1 MSLLTFYAMIDL
13 ESLRKKAAA
22 YREKS
27 YHISRSLRLHAPQD
41 AVDFVNERGFIYFW
55 PIKDADLP
63 NLWYATVGA
72 RPVPNNHDDPGHVT
86 WGWKDSM
93 LDKRVWYYAKLIRK
107 KATIVSLEMASNF
120 YTLSPNYGDYENDY
134 LVQYKNG
141 LMSMEA
147 KNIYEALLEHG
158 PLHTLDLHKQ
168 AHLTAVEKKYRF
180 DKGLSDLQ
188 ADMKIIPV
196 GIAVAGRWGYAMIYD
211 IAARYYPEIEEKARF
226 ITEAKAQ
233 QTILLAYLRSVG
245 LADLHT
251 MHHIFGWKEPYTI
264 QACAHLE
271 EQNQIT
277 RFSVEDDSN
286 PFYVISDIF
295 HLQ

>member
-1 MSLLTFYAMIDL
+1 MIDL
-13 ESLRKKAAA
+13 QSLRKKAAA

-27 YHISRSLRLHAPQD
+27 YHISRSLRLHGPQD
-41 AVDFVNERGFIYFW
+41 AVNFVNERGFIFFW
-55 PIKDADLP
+55 PIKDHDLP

-86 WGWKDSM
+86 WGWKDGL

-107 KATIVSLEMASNF
+107 KATIVSLEMASYF

-141 LMSMEA
+141 LMSVET
-147 KNIYEALLEHG
+147 KNVYEALLEHG

-168 AHLTAVEKKYRF
+168 AHMTSADKKYRF
-180 DKGLSDLQ
+180 DKALTDLQ
-188 ADMKIIPV
+188 SEMKIIPV

-211 IAARYYPEIEEKARF
+211 IAARYYPEIVEKARF
-226 ITEAKAQ
+226 ISEAKAQ
-233 QTILLAYLRSVG
+233 QVILLAYLRSVG
-245 LADLHT
+245 MADLST
-251 MHHIFGWKEPYTI
+251 INHIFGWKEPYTT
-264 QACAHLE
+264 QACAYLK
-271 EQNQIT
+271 EQGEIT
-277 RFSVEDDSN
+277 LVSTKDQSE
-286 PFYVISDIF
+286 PFYVIRDIF

>member
-1 MSLLTFYAMIDL
+1 MIDL
-13 ESLRKKAAA
+13 KSLQKKAAS

-27 YHISRSLRLHAPQD
+27 YHISRSLRLHDAQD
-41 AVDFVNERGFIYFW
+41 AVRFVNERGFVFFW
-55 PIKDADLP
+55 PIKDVDLP

-86 WGWKDSM
+86 WGWKDGL
-93 LDKRVWYYAKLIRK
+93 LDKRVWYYGKLIRK
-107 KATIVSLEMASNF
+107 KATIVSLEMAPYF
-120 YTLSPNYGDYENDY
+120 YTLSPNYGDFENDY

-158 PLHTLDLHKQ
+158 PLHTLDLHKH

-180 DKGLSDLQ
+180 DKALTDLQ

-211 IAARYYPEIEEKARF
+211 IAARYYPEIVEKARF
-226 ITEAKAQ
+226 ITESKAQ
-233 QTILLAYLRSVG
+233 QTILLTYLRSVG
-245 LADLHT
+245 LASLHT
-251 MHHIFGWKEPYTI
+251 INRMFGWKEPYTT

-271 EQNQIT
+271 EQGEIT
-277 RFSVEDDSN
+277 LVSVEDQMD
-286 PFYVISDIF
+286 PLYVIKGIF

>member
-1 MSLLTFYAMIDL
+1 MIDL
-13 ESLRKKAAA
+13 KNLQKKAVS

-27 YHISRSLRLHAPQD
+27 YHISRSLRLHDAQD
-41 AVDFVNERGFIYFW
+41 AVNFVNERGFVFFW

-63 NLWYATVGA
+63 NLWVGTVGQ

-107 KATIVSLEMASNF
+107 KATIVSLEMAPYF
-120 YTLSPNYGDYENDY
+120 YTLSANYGDYENDY

-180 DKGLSDLQ
+180 DKALTDLQ

-196 GIAVAGRWGYAMIYD
+196 GIAVAGRWGYAMLYD
-211 IAARYYPEIEEKARF
+211 IAARYYPEIVEKARF
-226 ITEAKAQ
+226 ITETKAQ

-245 LADLHT
+245 LASLHT
-251 MHHIFGWKEPYTI
+251 MQRMFGWKEPYTSR
-264 QACAHLE
+264 ACAQLE
-271 EQNQIT
+271 EEGEITLISTENQ
-277 RFSVEDDSN
+277 SDSL
-286 PFYVISDIF
+286 YVIRDIF